1 LRRARPGPRFGP
13 DPWLENLVSGTFGA
27 KYHDLTLNALR
38 IMAGLLFMTH
48 GGQKLFGWFGAQA
61 AFQAWWPMGVAGVL
75 EFFGGLAIALGL
87 FTRYVAF
94 VVAGEMAVAFF
105 WRHASGAGSLWPWVN
120 RGELPV
126 LYCFIWLYIWASG
139 GGRWTVEAWA
149 RGRLRSSGHPS

>member
-1 LRRARPGPRFGP
+1 MSGKFG
-13 DPWLENLVSGTFGA
+13 E
-27 KYHDLTLNALR
+27 KYYDLTLNALR

-48 GGQKLFGWFGAQA
+48 GGMKLFGWFGAQGS
-61 AFQAWWPMGVAGVL
+61 FTEFWPFGVAGIL

-105 WRHASGAGSLWPWVN
+105 WRHVGGSGSLWPWAN

-126 LYCFIWLYIWASG
+126 LYCFIFLFIWASG
-139 GGRWTVEAWA
+139 GGSKTLDAWLA
-149 RGRLRSSGHPS
+149 KRKAP